1 MHKKVT
7 RNKNK
12 ILASRYLFLT
22 GKQLVSELYA
32 AHISPLRELPYESH
46 RPSLMKDTYRK
57 YFISIR
63 FYLKR
68 YKDGCI
74 RYLLLVQAQVSEAC
88 VVTGIRVAN
97 VFKLLSN

>member
-7 RNKNK
+7 RNKNE

-32 AHISPLRELPYESH
+32 AHTFPLRELPYEIH
-46 RPSLMKDTYRK
+46 RPSLMKETYSE
-57 YFISIR
+57 YFICRR

-68 YKDGCI
+68 Y
-74 RYLLLVQAQVSEAC
+74 
-88 VVTGIRVAN
+88 
-97 VFKLLSN
+97 